1 MSAVAGD
8 SGKLRMPYAAH
19 ALGGASGW
27 GPTGMWC
34 GRHDAR
40 CRYLPCVALRC
51 QFQPVINVYDDIF
64 GRAGVCG
71 PNPDLPPV

>member
-1 MSAVAGD
+1 MGVW
-8 SGKLRMPYAAH
+8 L
-19 ALGGASGW
+19 
-27 GPTGMWC
+27 

-51 QFQPVINVYDDIF
+51 QYQPVINVYDDIF

-71 PNPDLPPV
+71 SNPDLPVPAE